1 MPTDE
6 PIRLRLHQRLTELL
20 DPELA
25 DAMME
30 SMPPMRW
37 DQLATKDDIA
47 QLDARMDAQGE
58 ALAARIDA
66 ATQRMVERIDAQAMH
81 LGRRIDAQSMRL
93 DTRIDAQ
100 NHSLVGEMA
109 LLEGRLSVRYI
120 ETTRMIVFAM
130 MTLFVGLV
138 AVMVTTLS

>member
-1 MPTDE
+1 MSTDE

-37 DQLATKDDIA
+37 DQLATKDDLA
-47 QLDARMDAQGE
+47 LLDARIE
-58 ALAARIDA
+58 EIAARIDA
-66 ATQRMVERIDAQAMH
+66 ATQRMVERIDAQSMH
-81 LGRRIDAQSMRL
+81 LGSRIDAQSMRL

-109 LLEGRLSVRYI
+109 LLEGRLSVRYV

-130 MTLFVGLV
+130 MTLFVGVV
-138 AVMVTTLS
+138 AVMATTLS

>member
-1 MPTDE
+1 MSTDE

-25 DAMME
+25 NAMME

-47 QLDARMDAQGE
+47 LLDARIDAQGE

-66 ATQRMVERIDAQAMH
+66 ATERMVERIDAQGMH
-81 LGRRIDAQSMRL
+81 LGSRIDAQSMRL

-109 LLEGRLSVRYI
+109 LLEGQLSVRYI
-120 ETTRMIVFAM
+120 ETTRMMVFAM
-130 MTLFVGLV
+130 MTLFVGVV